1 MMDSATRF
9 AMAMREVGLAIGE
22 PPTTKGYTPSVFAAL
37 PKLLERTGSFPTGS
51 ITGLYTVLVEG
62 DDFNEPITD
71 AMRSI
76 LDGHILLSRD
86 LAARNQYPPVE
97 VLSSA
102 SRVMTDVTDKEQQAL
117 AGKFKELLA
126 TYRQAEDL
134 INIGAYKPGSN
145 PKIDLALSKIERMNA
160 YLKQDISEN
169 VSLED
174 AVEALRKVL
183 E

>member
-1 MMDSATRF
+1 
-9 AMAMREVGLAIGE
+9 
-22 PPTTKGYTPSVFAAL
+22 
-37 PKLLERTGSFPTGS
+37 
-51 ITGLYTVLVEG
+51 
-62 DDFNEPITD
+62 
-71 AMRSI
+71 
-76 LDGHILLSRD
+76 
-86 LAARNQYPPVE
+86 
-97 VLSSA
+97 
-102 SRVMTDVTDKEQQAL
+102 MTDVTDKEQQAL